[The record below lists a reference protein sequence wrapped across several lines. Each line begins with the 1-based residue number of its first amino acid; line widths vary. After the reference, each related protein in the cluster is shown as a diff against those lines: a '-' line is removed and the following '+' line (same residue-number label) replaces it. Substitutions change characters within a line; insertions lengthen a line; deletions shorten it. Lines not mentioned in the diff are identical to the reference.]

1 MVNPLRPR
9 AGDKEKQQSLATA
22 SYRIAEVLHTK
33 MDIKQKG
40 VPRNN

>member
-9 AGDKEKQQSLATA
+9 AGDEEKKRTLATA
-22 SYRIAEVLHTK
+22 SYRRAEVLHTK